1 MISHEETM
9 RLIALAQQ
17 GDEQACTTL
26 IVENTPLVKS
36 IVKRYLGK
44 SVEYDDLLQIAHI
57 GLLKAIKNFS
67 AQYDVKFS
75 TYAVPMILG
84 ELKRYMRDEG
94 YIKVSRTVKS
104 LAAKIMKYTEELCQK
119 GETADVE
126 KIARHFDTDVN
137 EVVFAL
143 DAMRRPVSLY
153 ETTSDKEGKETAL
166 VDKLPSDEDKQMIS
180 KLILK
185 DMLSKLTERERKLV
199 VLRYFRD
206 MTQWEIA
213 RKMGVSQVQISR
225 MESKVIKKLRE
236 MYDGD

>member
-1 MISHEETM
+1 MSKG
-9 RLIALAQQ
+9 R
-17 GDEQACTTL
+17 
-26 IVENTPLVKS
+26 N
-36 IVKRYLGK
+36 
-44 SVEYDDLLQIAHI
+44 
-57 GLLKAIKNFS
+57 
-67 AQYDVKFS
+67 
-75 TYAVPMILG
+75 
-84 ELKRYMRDEG
+84 
-94 YIKVSRTVKS
+94 SRR
-104 LAAKIMKYTEELCQK
+104 
-119 GETADVE
+119 G
-126 KIARHFDTDVN
+126 KIARHFDTDVA

>member
-126 KIARHFDTDVN
+126 KIARHFDTDVT

-166 VDKLPSDEDKQMIS
+166 VDKLALRRGQADDIQI
-180 KLILK
+180 
-185 DMLSKLTERERKLV
+185 DTERYAVQAYRKGKKACGAALFQ
-199 VLRYFRD
+199 RYD
-206 MTQWEIA
+206 S
-213 RKMGVSQVQISR
+213 MGDSAQNGRFAGADIPHG
-225 MESKVIKKLRE
+225 K
-236 MYDGD
+236 

>member
-1 MISHEETM
+1 MS
-9 RLIALAQQ
+9 
-17 GDEQACTTL
+17 
-26 IVENTPLVKS
+26 
-36 IVKRYLGK
+36 
-44 SVEYDDLLQIAHI
+44 
-57 GLLKAIKNFS
+57 
-67 AQYDVKFS
+67 
-75 TYAVPMILG
+75 
-84 ELKRYMRDEG
+84 EG
-94 YIKVSRTVKS
+94 RNRRR
-104 LAAKIMKYTEELCQK
+104 
-119 GETADVE
+119 G
-126 KIARHFDTDVN
+126 KIARHFDTDVT

>member
-9 RLIALAQQ
+9 RLIALAQR

-126 KIARHFDTDVN
+126 KIARHFDTDVT

-185 DMLSKLTERERKLV
+185 DMLSKLTKRERKLV